1 MRKVSAV
8 IVGMFSLLF
17 LLSSTAAAQQID
29 AALGFG
35 TVTAPSAE
43 QAGATFTPQTI
54 GGGTFMTVSADVL
67 PWKGF
72 GFGGEVAWRAKQN
85 LYGGYQPFRPIFFD
99 FGAVYAPQL
108 GSKRVAADLQ
118 AGIGVQSAR
127 FYTPTYNCSF
137 TGCTNYV
144 SSNHFMGHFGA
155 GLRLYATE
163 RFFIR
168 PEAHVYLVKNNFE
181 FSGSRSSRFG
191 VSIGYTFRPSED

>member
-1 MRKVSAV
+1 MKKVSAL
-8 IVGMFSLLF
+8 VGVFSLMLI
-17 LLSSTAAAQQID
+17 LNLTAAAQQID
-29 AALGFG
+29 GALGFG
-35 TVTAPSAE
+35 TVTAPSAQ
-43 QAGATFTPQTI
+43 QAGATFTPQSI
-54 GGGTFMTVSADVL
+54 GGGTFINVSGDVL

-108 GSKRVAADLQ
+108 GSKRVAGELQ

-127 FYTPTYNCSF
+127 FYTPTFNCSF

-144 SSNHFMGHFGA
+144 SSNHIMGHFAA

-163 RFFIR
+163 HVFIR
-168 PEAHVYLVKNNFE
+168 PEAHVYLVRNNFE
-181 FSGSRSSRFG
+181 FSGSRASRFG
-191 VSIGYTFRPSED
+191 VSIGYTFKPAEE